1 MYIYH
6 FPFFIHQPDRSQ
18 MSNICGDLFTVLEK
32 PVVKV
37 YVQILYSVIY
47 IYIYTLIYII
57 YLYQYL
63 YLYLYLYNFSVI
75 LYVTINQT
83 SISYFYVVSSC
94 FIWLIGLLCC
104 SSGHTRL
111 PCRASPSCQAYTLQ
125 SLHSQVSLFTTHLAL
140 FCLILSLSPLSSWK
154 TLLLEIQ
161 LRVKGNS
168 FSDFLSDGA
177 SSHSISIPLQ
187 VIYFFLEA
195 CFSLSFPVLLLC
207 LKVNSV

>member
-32 PVVKV
+32 PVLKV

-57 YLYQYL
+57 YLYL
-63 YLYLYLYNFSVI
+63 YLYTFSVI

-111 PCRASPSCQAYTLQ
+111 
-125 SLHSQVSLFTTHLAL
+125 
-140 FCLILSLSPLSSWK
+140 
-154 TLLLEIQ
+154 
-161 LRVKGNS
+161 
-168 FSDFLSDGA
+168 
-177 SSHSISIPLQ
+177 
-187 VIYFFLEA
+187 
-195 CFSLSFPVLLLC
+195 SLSFMSSIHPIESTFTSFTVYHPPGSILSDT
-207 LKVNSV
+207 VFVSP